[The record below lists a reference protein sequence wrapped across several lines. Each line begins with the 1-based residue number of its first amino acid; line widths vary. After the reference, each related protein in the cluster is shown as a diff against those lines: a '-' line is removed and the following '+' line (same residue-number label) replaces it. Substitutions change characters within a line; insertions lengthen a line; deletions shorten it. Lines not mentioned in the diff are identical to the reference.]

1 MLDPSAVSDRLGYTP
16 FNKAG
21 DTIAGTLT
29 LSSTAAPI
37 QLTGG
42 GANGTYDKTVIYNA
56 NNNTSGSSNNGIFI
70 EMARLSDL
78 STAEARRFVIGTRGG
93 QRSLEV
99 DGYNRVLLPNQP
111 SFNAYSPAVT
121 TTANNVIWGATRHN
135 VGNGYNTA
143 TGKFTAPVGGRYLF
157 TFNSLMNANADY
169 VRLWFN
175 VNGTKYAAYG
185 DTLCGGSYSG
195 GAWTGWQYIS
205 IGMSI
210 IIELNQ
216 NDWIAVWN
224 DGPIS
229 TYGTGYGTFCGHLLA

>member
-111 SFNAYSPAVT
+111 SYNA
-121 TTANNVIWGATRHN
+121 
-135 VGNGYNTA
+135 
-143 TGKFTAPVGGRYLF
+143 
-157 TFNSLMNANADY
+157 
-169 VRLWFN
+169 
-175 VNGTKYAAYG
+175 
-185 DTLCGGSYSG
+185 
-195 GAWTGWQYIS
+195 
-205 IGMSI
+205 
-210 IIELNQ
+210 
-216 NDWIAVWN
+216 
-224 DGPIS
+224 
-229 TYGTGYGTFCGHLLA
+229 